1 MSTVHG
7 GEGEELEESDRA
19 AQLAALPTLESLST
33 LEPVVEEANI
43 WLTPLRGGA
52 AAAAVIEESTQGA
65 AATKAENAM
74 WQYIVDKIEADGTG
88 LVVSDVVP
96 GGRASL
102 SFVRSNTLRHR
113 RNGVLM
119 LRIAEFYVTHT
130 VQAFKAD
137 VIVASTPKQV
147 THEVSIPK
155 ALFPA
160 RVLEQINTQL
170 GAAATVKKA
179 WDDDDEMVYCIVS
192 TSEAMTSR
200 IEKNGL
206 VLTVENTKFEFKR
219 VVRRVT
225 LETIYVFG
233 VMGKGSAERD
243 LVPAVASAFA
253 LSSDLVRMTEVGG
266 LVPGCGFVAA
276 VKFPFSSERYDMV
289 YELIELGSFALYNSN
304 KPNLKPLEVFVAPS
318 LVEMQHLTG
327 VKMLR
332 EPVAE
337 IEEVEIIAVEPRI
350 VEVTPPRAAATET
363 RCVLF
368 PALAWRMKAE
378 VGRRAA
384 VEGRR
389 RARARVAI
397 GAAMAARLKGAAGV
411 ACAGAR
417 RTAGHDSHAAAAR
430 TQVLSLRRPTGAR
443 TTTSTTTTKRQDEGR
458 ELPTGPR
465 SWWHEWRTCEG
476 RSDAGSTPGHGRSDA
491 TGTGRAA
498 PTARRR
504 MERLLGW
511 GYGTRRTGAR
521 K

>member
-1 MSTVHG
+1 MGAKKSANTAFARKMARGAVTSGTGSTQRRASAMFVDAEPLPQPQTVASAAAAAPWAPMSTVHG

-33 LEPVVEEANI
+33 LEPVVEEANV

-206 VLTVENTKFEFKR
+206 
-219 VVRRVT
+219 
-225 LETIYVFG
+225 
-233 VMGKGSAERD
+233 
-243 LVPAVASAFA
+243 
-253 LSSDLVRMTEVGG
+253 
-266 LVPGCGFVAA
+266 
-276 VKFPFSSERYDMV
+276 
-289 YELIELGSFALYNSN
+289 
-304 KPNLKPLEVFVAPS
+304 
-318 LVEMQHLTG
+318 
-327 VKMLR
+327 
-332 EPVAE
+332 E
-337 IEEVEIIAVEPRI
+337 I
-350 VEVTPPRAAATET
+350 
-363 RCVLF
+363 
-368 PALAWRMKAE
+368 
-378 VGRRAA
+378 
-384 VEGRR
+384 
-389 RARARVAI
+389 
-397 GAAMAARLKGAAGV
+397 
-411 ACAGAR
+411 
-417 RTAGHDSHAAAAR
+417 
-430 TQVLSLRRPTGAR
+430 
-443 TTTSTTTTKRQDEGR
+443 
-458 ELPTGPR
+458 
-465 SWWHEWRTCEG
+465 
-476 RSDAGSTPGHGRSDA
+476 
-491 TGTGRAA
+491 GRAHV
-498 PTARRR
+498 
-504 MERLLGW
+504 
-511 GYGTRRTGAR
+511 
-521 K
+521 